1 MNQEFFDKIFG
12 KNNIKSISEMKD
24 KMGQEIEKDLEKQS
38 EQKLFNDVTEF
49 LIQETKFNLPEKF
62 LKKWMSTTNK
72 GNLNSD
78 QIEEE
83 YNKSEKGIRYKL
95 IQEKIIKDQ
104 NFLITNDEIKEH
116 IKEMIALQSK
126 QYGQVI
132 PSGDELENIIQR
144 LMSNQEEISRI
155 SDQLMTKKML
165 DFFKEK
171 APLSPK
177 KVTFDA
183 FLKQAYGKA

>member
-1 MNQEFFDKIFG
+1 M
-12 KNNIKSISEMKD
+12 
-24 KMGQEIEKDLEKQS
+24 
-38 EQKLFNDVTEF
+38 
-49 LIQETKFNLPEKF
+49 
-62 LKKWMSTTNK
+62 
-72 GNLNSD
+72 
-78 QIEEE
+78 
-83 YNKSEKGIRYKL
+83 
-95 IQEKIIKDQ
+95 
-104 NFLITNDEIKEH
+104 ITNDEIKEH

-183 FLKQAYGKA
+183 CLKQAYGKA